1 LILACCYLYSSYA
14 RSRLSIPILDRQKR
28 CFYGKN
34 LIFKK
39 NSSCSTTNSIQQIQ
53 KKYNNKNKRDI
64 YYTNNFLKNLPYI
77 SIIIPARN
85 EENHIERC
93 RLSLLS
99 QDYPYFEVIV
109 IDDNSSDDT
118 LKKIHEIKNNK
129 YLKTL
134 GVPLEKLKIIS
145 IKEKP
150 NKWSGKTWASQKG
163 YMESKGSVILFT
175 DADTHYARRDVILQT
190 VLYMQKENLD
200 VLTGI
205 PSPEKLIN
213 FWSKI
218 AIPLW
223 DSVSVLFGVDSAD
236 VNNPKSKIPYLIGCF
251 FLIKREV
258 FLGIGTFESVHDAIQ
273 EDKALGVLIKK
284 RGYKMKLVRLKEMI
298 YTLWAEDL
306 LTLWH
311 GIGRTLALLVM
322 KNKVKVILI
331 LFIIFFASVL
341 PFAILPIT
349 LSLNFENGIHDLP
362 YKIPFDFCFGLTLLN
377 LISCIIMT
385 ILVSK
390 KCKEYGIAPI
400 YSLSSLFASIFVIVA
415 CLYNKTP
422 LLLFGNTKPILWQGR
437 RYTYNKKQEG
447 FTI

>member
-1 LILACCYLYSSYA
+1 M
-14 RSRLSIPILDRQKR
+14 
-28 CFYGKN
+28 
-34 LIFKK
+34 FKK
-39 NSSCSTTNSIQQIQ
+39 NSSYSTINHINHINQIH
-53 KKYNNKNKRDI
+53 KKYNNKNKLDI

-77 SIIIPARN
+77 SIIVPARN

-93 RLSLLS
+93 LLSLLS

-109 IDDNSSDDT
+109 IDDNSCDYT
-118 LKKIHEIKNNK
+118 LKKINEIKNNK
-129 YLKTL
+129 YLKNL
-134 GVPLEKLKIIS
+134 GIPLEKLKIIP

-150 NKWSGKTWASQKG
+150 DKWSGKTWASQKG
-163 YMESKGSVILFT
+163 YMQSKGSILLFT

-236 VNNPKSKIPYLIGCF
+236 VNNPKSKIAYLIGCF

-258 FLGIGTFESVHDAIQ
+258 FVGIGTFESVHDAIQ
-273 EDKALGVLIKK
+273 EDKALGVLIKN

-298 YTLWAEDL
+298 YTLWADDL

-311 GIGRTLALLVM
+311 GIGRTLAPLVI
-322 KNKVKVILI
+322 KNKVKVILS
-331 LFIIFFASVL
+331 LFVIFFASVL
-341 PFAILPIT
+341 PFAILPVT
-349 LSLNFENGIHDLP
+349 LSLNFEYGIHNSP
-362 YKIPFDFCFGLTLLN
+362 YKTPFDFCLGLTLLN

-390 KCKEYGIAPI
+390 KCKEYGIAPL

-415 CLYNKTP
+415 CLYNIAP
-422 LLLFGNTKPILWQGR
+422 LLLFGNTK
-437 RYTYNKKQEG
+437 
-447 FTI
+447 